1 MPADDRNDAR
11 DEPEAADEP
20 TPSASRSPRTLH
32 VGLAVG
38 SFLLAGLTALIAGG
52 HFRRP
57 PLSGL
62 HHVPLIGRLIPPPPS
77 PDQPTEEVEEVPT
90 IAKLHPMP
98 ATEISELIKNL
109 QDARD
114 TYQARRNDLQCYEER
129 LRALQR
135 DLQRERDLLDGL
147 MTALAER
154 QTQIEAQRAALEA
167 NVIVATAEERKR
179 LSKLAKIYEAQTPTS
194 AAAELEELDKNSQ
207 GGLAAKILE
216 AMQDKKSAAVFDA
229 MAPQAALALK
239 EKISTIRYEKKDTT
253 TARGATP

>member
-1 MPADDRNDAR
+1 MPADERTDAR
-11 DEPEAADEP
+11 DEPEAGDEP
-20 TPSASRSPRTLH
+20 TRRASRAPRKLH
-32 VGLAVG
+32 VGLSLG
-38 SFLLAGLTALIAGG
+38 SFFLAGLIALIAGG

-62 HHVPLIGRLIPPPPS
+62 HHVPLIGRLIPPPP
-77 PDQPTEEVEEVPT
+77 PVQPAEEADQVPT

-147 MTALAER
+147 MGALAKR
-154 QTQIEAQRAALEA
+154 QTQIEAQRKALEA
-167 NVIVATAEERKR
+167 DVIVATTEERKR

-216 AMQDKKSAAVFDA
+216 AMQDKKAAAVFDA
-229 MAPQAALALK
+229 MAPKAALALK
-239 EKISTIRYEKKDTT
+239 EKISAIRYESKDTT
-253 TARGATP
+253 TAQGATP